1 MSAIEPSDRLRYQAY
16 LESELEAAGMYKI
29 LLDSEPDLVRRDI
42 FKRLFESEMKHAN
55 RWAGKLD
62 LNSDDV
68 RPTEHTIKLLYI
80 RFICKFF
87 GPDKIIPWIARLEAR
102 EVGLYTNDIEGKD
115 LVPEE
120 REHARIL
127 ASMVHGSDGAA
138 IVRKEPG
145 HIFLRGGGLRA
156 GVLGLNDGLV
166 SNFCLVMGAVGG
178 ATTLGKPELII
189 LTGVAGLVAGA
200 FSMGTGEYISM
211 RSQREIYE
219 RQIEVEQAELE
230 QWPEEEEEELALIYM
245 AKGIPEKEAREI
257 AAQII
262 KNPTIALHTMAKEEL
277 GLDPSTLGSP
287 WSAAMS
293 SFVAFSGGATV
304 PIIPYLFSAGTG
316 AFIFSTMFS
325 IAALLVVGGLL
336 SSLSARN
343 IFWGALRMLI
353 AGTVAA
359 TITYGVG
366 YAIGMVLS

>member
-1 MSAIEPSDRLRYQAY
+1 MEPSDRLRYQTY
-16 LESELEAAGMYKI
+16 LKSELEAAGMYKI
-29 LLDSEPDLVRRDI
+29 LLDSDPDLARRDI

-55 RWAGKLD
+55 RWAKKLGLD
-62 LNSDDV
+62 SDDV
-68 RPTEHTIKLLYI
+68 RPTKNTLKLLYI

-87 GPDKIIPWIARLEAR
+87 GPYKIIPWIARLEAR
-102 EVGLYTNDIEGKD
+102 EVGLYSNDIEGKD

-127 ASMVHGSDGAA
+127 ATMAHGSDEVDF
-138 IVRKEPG
+138 IRKEPG
-145 HIFLRGGGLRA
+145 HIFVRGGGLRA

-166 SNFCLVMGAVGG
+166 SNFCLVMGAAAG
-178 ATTLGKPELII
+178 ATTLGKPELVI

-262 KNPTIALHTMAKEEL
+262 KNPTAALDTMAKEEL
-277 GLDPSTLGSP
+277 GLDPSSLGSP
-287 WSAAMS
+287 WNAAMS
-293 SFVAFSGGATV
+293 SFIAFSVGAMV
-304 PIIPYLFSAGTG
+304 PIIPYIFGAGTRAFVFSA
-316 AFIFSTMFS
+316 IFS
-325 IAALLVVGGLL
+325 IAALLIVGSIL
-336 SSLSARN
+336 SSLSAKN
-343 IFWGALRMLI
+343 ILWGGLRMLI

-359 TITYGVG
+359 SITYGVG
-366 YAIGMVLS
+366 YGIGLAIS

>member
-1 MSAIEPSDRLRYQAY
+1 MSPIEPSDQLRYQNY

-29 LLDSEPDLVRRDI
+29 LLDAEPDLVRRGI

-55 RWAGKLD
+55 RWAEKLGLD
-62 LNSDDV
+62 NSDV

-102 EVGLYTNDIEGKD
+102 EVGLYSNDVEGKD

-127 ASMVHGSDGAA
+127 ATMVHGSDGVD
-138 IVRKEPG
+138 IIRKEPG
-145 HIFLRGGGLRA
+145 HIFVRGGGLRA

-166 SNFCLVMGAVGG
+166 SNFCLVMGAAGG

-211 RSQREIYE
+211 KSQREIYE
-219 RQIEVEQAELE
+219 RQIEVEQAELD

-262 KNPTIALHTMAKEEL
+262 KNPTIALDTMIKEEL

-287 WSAAMS
+287 WNAAIS
-293 SFVAFSGGATV
+293 SFVAFSGGAMV
-304 PIIPYLFSAGTG
+304 PIIPYLFGAGTE
-316 AFIFSTMFS
+316 AFIVSTIFS
-325 IAALLVVGGLL
+325 ISALLIVGSLL
-336 SSLSARN
+336 SSLSAKN
-343 IFWGALRMLI
+343 IFWGGLRMLI

-359 TITYGVG
+359 SITYGVG
-366 YAIGMVLS
+366 YGIGIALS